1 MLLCGEE
8 RFVTKFP
15 KVQNTLPRSGSVLW
29 LVSLLFDLTLDL
41 SVTVSQG
48 FSPVYC
54 RLSDYL
60 GFTFRFIPL
69 TIISLSIT
77 VEPRLSA
84 PRLSGLFDYQD
95 FYMFPWSL
103 FFFMKINNMGL
114 LFYLNVLFIYLF
126 IHLLSS
132 YSYTWGYEFRVSKH
146 FVIFLNFPCLI
157 ACSVFFLLIYR
168 SVFFSLVLW
177 LGICVEVDID
187 RITISPPPPY
197 FFLTHNSL
205 FNVSDS
211 HLKSVRA

>member
-15 KVQNTLPRSGSVLW
+15 KVQSALPRSGSVLW

-48 FSPVYC
+48 FSSVYC

-69 TIISLSIT
+69 NIISLSIT

-103 FFFMKINNMGL
+103 FFMNINNMWSCYYIL
-114 LFYLNVLFIYLF
+114 MYYLFIYLF

-132 YSYTWGYEFRVSKH
+132 YSYTWGYENRVSKH
-146 FVIFLNFPCLI
+146 FVVFLNFPCLI
-157 ACSVFFLLIYR
+157 ACSVFFAYL
-168 SVFFSLVLW
+168 
-177 LGICVEVDID
+177 
-187 RITISPPPPY
+187 
-197 FFLTHNSL
+197 
-205 FNVSDS
+205 
-211 HLKSVRA
+211 